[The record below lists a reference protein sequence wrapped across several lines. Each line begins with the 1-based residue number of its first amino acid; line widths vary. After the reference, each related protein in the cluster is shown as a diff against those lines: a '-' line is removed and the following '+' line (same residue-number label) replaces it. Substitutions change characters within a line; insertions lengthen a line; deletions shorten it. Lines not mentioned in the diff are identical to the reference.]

1 MRDRPRRRSDRT
13 EVRMQN
19 GEIAKRPVIHLL
31 AAFRPTSARRR
42 RSPRHNSAR
51 GVVGVCVEK
60 EKSPADDDAAEA
72 VSFLI
77 VFVGFQL
84 RLQQPFH

>member
-31 AAFRPTSARRR
+31 AAFRPTSDRRR
-42 RSPRHNSAR
+42 RPPRHNSAR
-51 GVVGVCVEK
+51 GVVGVRVEK

-72 VSFLI
+72 ESPM
-77 VFVGFQL
+77 L
-84 RLQQPFH
+84 RFIPC